1 VSAFPIGT
9 SIPGTNCLHSPYSS
23 KVVTIAIGPSKT
35 PFSIHKGKLEETSFF
50 EIHGGPVNTPSPQDA
65 GTPSD
70 VGSAGS
76 DGIFV
81 PQPGDGDGDTPM
93 KAEENDM
100 EANGGDGAGAM
111 PNGKPADFAIIDRF
125 HTVGAFK
132 IVSSY
137 TTRPPFTS
145 PFMTP

>member
-1 VSAFPIGT
+1 VSAFPIRT
-9 SIPGTNCLHSPYSS
+9 SILDTYCLHSPYSS

-76 DGIFV
+76 DGVFV
-81 PQPGDGDGDTPM
+81 PRPGDGDGDTPM
-93 KAEENDM
+93 KTEGDDVEG
-100 EANGGDGAGAM
+100 NGGDGAGVM

-132 IVSSY
+132 IVSLY
-137 TTRPPFTS
+137 TTHRPLLHP
-145 PFMTP
+145 

>member
-1 VSAFPIGT
+1 VLFQSEHQFLGI
-9 SIPGTNCLHSPYSS
+9 NRLHSPYSS

-50 EIHGGPVNTPSPQDA
+50 EIHGGPVHTPSLQDA
-65 GTPSD
+65 GSPSD
-70 VGSAGS
+70 VDSADS
-76 DGIFV
+76 DGVFV

-93 KAEENDM
+93 KAEVDDM
-100 EANGGDGAGAM
+100 EVNGGDGAGAM

-132 IVSSY
+132 IVSLH
-137 TTRPPFTS
+137 TTRRPFTS
-145 PFMTP
+145 SFMTP